1 MVSTNVHLLHPI
13 WVIYISTYY
22 KQCFTCIPCHLSSTA
37 QVAQVQCVVDGVQHL
52 IKMEKALM
60 AGESVDEMVAQAMT
74 GDVKPKEQN
83 GEAKVQNMTS

>member
-1 MVSTNVHLLHPI
+1 MYSL
-13 WVIYISTYY
+13 SS
-22 KQCFTCIPCHLSSTA
+22 LSSTA